1 MARQAA
7 VLLAGETPRYHEV
20 WQDPAAQPET
30 LIFVAIIGRRIV
42 RVIGWPGEWT
52 LQAETWP
59 LSDLRTLA
67 LEGSADDWAEA
78 HDGTPLP
85 SRCAW
90 RLTFWDRGNRYACRY
105 PPGRHS
111 RAPRGGT
118 IGPRAGAAHWLEP
131 ARP

>member
-78 HDGTPLP
+78 HDGPPLP
-85 SRCAW
+85 SGCAW
-90 RLTFWDRGNRYACRY
+90 RLTFWDRGGSLRLPLSPQA
-105 PPGRHS
+105 
-111 RAPRGGT
+111 GT
-118 IGPRAGAAHWLEP
+118 AARREAAQLAHELAQHIG
-131 ARP
+131 